1 MAART
6 AEKCGRS
13 AASGSAPN
21 TFGTHCEGAEERSVL
36 HGFLRSRS
44 KIFRHYV
51 LTFGGS
57 DPYIAQIRRAVRV
70 TARLRAFEA
79 PHYQR
84 QGGFRPGRRLEALAA
99 RPVHRG
105 EGRLW

>member
-1 MAART
+1 
-6 AEKCGRS
+6 
-13 AASGSAPN
+13 
-21 TFGTHCEGAEERSVL
+21 L
-36 HGFLRSRS
+36 HGFLRYGS
-44 KIFRHYV
+44 KIFRHFV

-84 QGGFRPGRRLEALAA
+84 
-99 RPVHRG
+99 
-105 EGRLW
+105 